1 MRHLKKDIVKPLFY
15 EQQKLVTIPKEED
28 NLSHSAINN
37 NLLYSPNMIET
48 TWLVRFHQIDYV
60 QVNEHAVLTKN
71 EPELTKNSRNSW
83 LCKIMN

>member
-37 NLLYSPNMIET
+37 NLLYSLNMIET
-48 TWLVRFHQIDYV
+48 TWLLYFHQLDYV

-71 EPELTKNSRNSW
+71 EPALTKNSRNSW
-83 LCKIMN
+83 LCKIMY